1 MGKIDDLEKL
11 QKLKESGALTEDEF
25 KIEKQK
31 ILDSD
36 NPNNNK
42 KGTNIQSKNYS
53 TQNSSTSSD
62 INNKKGNPI
71 KIKFSTCLIIV
82 LIVLLGFIG
91 LIKIFTHN
99 SMEDA
104 AKKSMEKSS
113 QTQNINPTNKVVNAE
128 AAKEATEKAKQLEEE
143 ALEKAKAEQL
153 EGETIEKTKAKQ
165 LEEET
170 IEKAIKLHAEN
181 VRDINE
187 GSLKYY
193 SHNLYTTTSDGLK
206 IYKIQYST
214 VAKSSAY
221 TAYYYQLVS
230 LNSDNTAVTRHT
242 KLYYSSYTNGKQ
254 HSNEDDQMEWE
265 AEKIW
270 GIK

>member
-36 NPNNNK
+36 DPNNNK

-143 ALEKAKAEQL
+143 ALEKAKA
-153 EGETIEKTKAKQ
+153 KQ

>member
-11 QKLKESGALTEDEF
+11 QKLKESGALTEEEF
-25 KIEKQK
+25 NIEKQK
-31 ILDSD
+31 VLNVDVAND
-36 NPNNNK
+36 TTAR
-42 KGTNIQSKNYS
+42 TNIQNKDNT
-53 TQNSSTSSD
+53 TQNNNTISNR
-62 INNKKGNPI
+62 NNKRENPI

-82 LIVLLGFIG
+82 LIVFLVFIG
-91 LIKIFTHN
+91 LIKIFSHN

-104 AKKSMEKSS
+104 AKKAMEKSS

-143 ALEKAKAEQL
+143 AL
-153 EGETIEKTKAKQ
+153 EKTKAKQ

>member
-36 NPNNNK
+36 DPNNNK

-104 AKKSMEKSS
+104 AKKAMEKSS

-143 ALEKAKAEQL
+143 ALEKA
-153 EGETIEKTKAKQ
+153 KAKQ

-254 HSNEDDQMEWE
+254 HSNEDDQMKWE

>member
-36 NPNNNK
+36 DPNNNK
-42 KGTNIQSKNYS
+42 KETNIQSKNYS

-104 AKKSMEKSS
+104 AKKAMEKSS
-113 QTQNINPTNKVVNAE
+113 QTQSINPTNKVVNAE

-143 ALEKAKAEQL
+143 ALEKA
-153 EGETIEKTKAKQ
+153 KAKQ